1 VPEKLDDDSA
11 SDISI
16 VSNKIAHSNTMR
28 QQARTCVII
37 CLWLTSTV
45 VLNGCKVDQQKE
57 VALYGNVL
65 HAEDEQPP
73 PAFEPDAPLSLFD
86 ALRQANW
93 HNEQLSIKGETYLQ
107 ALIDKDRSVAAFI
120 PTISYTPIFT
130 WQKKISSSSSSVPI
144 STFVPPRTV
153 DQPVSAEINLNLP
166 GNIANLKRT
175 EAEAERQKELLLNL
189 KSAVLLDVANMYYQ
203 VLVLESRR
211 DFLKFSLSVQR
222 DNVKDMHSKYI
233 AGTATQS
240 DLALARSLLSQ
251 TNLSLTKARN
261 DVANTR
267 VELAFLI
274 GVDSVN
280 GPLSDRLSLPEKL
293 PDREQLL
300 AIAEQYRND
309 LKASKYQVEENV
321 HLLQQAWSQY
331 FPSVS
336 LNFTY
341 FLSRQSFPSQVNWIN
356 TLEFNL
362 PVFSAG
368 LIHDDVRYAWSLLR
382 QAHYARSYL
391 LRQIDNQLK
400 IALRDY
406 LDMQTQIEDLSVS
419 ARAARDDLRRT
430 NSSYRAGVSTHLQL
444 MQARDRLK
452 NAEFELTS
460 AKLTEK
466 IYYLN
471 LMQVLGRFDE
481 QAFKDGFVLTAT
493 NENGQSYSINNSP
506 YPAQTGGNN

>member
-1 VPEKLDDDSA
+1 
-11 SDISI
+11 
-16 VSNKIAHSNTMR
+16 MR
-28 QQARTCVII
+28 KWAQVCGII
-37 CLWLTSTV
+37 CLWLISTV
-45 VLNGCKVDQQKE
+45 ALNGCKVDQEKE
-57 VALYGNVL
+57 VALYRDVL
-65 HAEDEQPP
+65 NPKGEQPP
-73 PAFEPDAPLSLFD
+73 AVFEPNSPLSLFD

-93 HNEQLSIKGETYLQ
+93 HNEQLAIKGETYLQ

-130 WQKKISSSSSSVPI
+130 RQKKISSSSSSVPI
-144 STFVPPRTV
+144 SSFEPPRTI

-166 GNIANLKRT
+166 GNIANVKRT
-175 EAEAERQKELLLNL
+175 ESEAERQKELLLNL
-189 KSAVLLDVANMYYQ
+189 KSTVLLDVTNIYYQ
-203 VLVLESRR
+203 VLILESRW
-211 DFLKFSLSVQR
+211 DFLEYSMSVQR
-222 DNVKDMHSKYI
+222 DNVKDMHSKYT

-240 DLALARSLLSQ
+240 DLALAQSLLSQ
-251 TNLSLTKARN
+251 TNVSLTKARN
-261 DVANTR
+261 DAANAR
-267 VELAFLI
+267 AELASLI
-274 GVDSVN
+274 GVESVN
-280 GPLSDRLSLPEKL
+280 GPLSDQLAVPEKL
-293 PDREQLL
+293 PDQEQLL
-300 AIAEQYRND
+300 AIADQYRND

-400 IALRDY
+400 VALRNY

-419 ARAARDDLRRT
+419 ARAARDYLHQTDSAYKAGTAT
-430 NSSYRAGVSTHLQL
+430 NLQL

-452 NAEFELTS
+452 NAEFELNS
-460 AKLTEK
+460 AQLTEK
-466 IYYLN
+466 IYYLT

-481 QAFKDGFVLTAT
+481 QALKDGFILTVT
-493 NENGQSYSINNSP
+493 NEKGPSYSIDNSFHP
-506 YPAQTGGNN
+506 K